1 MNQDVL
7 KSLLNP
13 IRMKIFQ
20 HVLMN
25 EGVTTGDLAKALPDV
40 PQASLYRHINKMVQ
54 DEILSVA
61 SENKVRGVYEKV
73 YAIQNNPLT
82 AVNQVVE
89 EEDREQLYK
98 LCYTFAMSLLMDFGD
113 YLKRDKIDLQGDKV
127 GFRSIPLYLSDAES
141 DRFLRGLYDLLEGV
155 LEHEPSEERTLR
167 KFSYTFMPV
176 EEKEEMD
183 DV

>member
-25 EGVTTGDLAKALPDV
+25 EQVTTGELAKLLPDV

-98 LCYTFAMSLLMDFGD
+98 YVT
-113 YLKRDKIDLQGDKV
+113 
-127 GFRSIPLYLSDAES
+127 RSRCHCSWI
-141 DRFLRGLYDLLEGV
+141 
-155 LEHEPSEERTLR
+155 SETI
-167 KFSYTFMPV
+167 
-176 EEKEEMD
+176 
-183 DV
+183 

>member
-1 MNQDVL
+1 MDQDVL

-25 EGVTTGDLAKALPDV
+25 EGVTTADLAKVLPDV

-54 DEILSVA
+54 DEILSVV

-82 AVNQVVE
+82 SINKIVE
-89 EEDREQLYK
+89 KEDREQLYMV
-98 LCYTFAMSLLMDFGD
+98 CYTFTMSLLMDFGN
-113 YLKRDKIDLQGDKV
+113 YLKRDSIDLQKDKV
-127 GFRSIPLYLSDAES
+127 GFRSIPLYLSDSES
-141 DRFLRGLYDLLEGV
+141 DRFLKGLYDLLESM

-167 KFSYTFMPV
+167 KFSYAVMPV
-176 EEKEEMD
+176 GEKEEAE

>member
-1 MNQDVL
+1 MNQGVL

-25 EGVTTGDLAKALPDV
+25 EGVTTADLAKVLPDV

-54 DEILSVA
+54 DEILSVV
-61 SENKVRGVYEKV
+61 SENKIRGVYEKV

-82 AVNQVVE
+82 SINKIVE
-89 EEDREQLYK
+89 EEDREQLYMV
-98 LCYTFAMSLLMDFGD
+98 CYTFTMSLLMDFGN
-113 YLKRDKIDLQGDKV
+113 YLKRDTIDLQGDKV
-127 GFRSIPLYLSDAES
+127 GFRSIPLYMSDAES
-141 DRFLRGLYDLLEGV
+141 DRFLKGLYDLLESV
-155 LEHEPSEERTLR
+155 LDYEPTEERTLR
-167 KFSYTFMPV
+167 KFSYAVMPV
-176 EEKEEMD
+176 GEKEEAE

>member
-54 DEILSVA
+54 DEILSVM

-82 AVNQVVE
+82 SINKIVE
-89 EEDREQLYK
+89 EEDREQLYMV
-98 LCYTFAMSLLMDFGD
+98 CYTFAMSLLMDFGN
-113 YLKRDKIDLQGDKV
+113 YLKRDSIDLQEDKV
-127 GFRSIPLYLSDAES
+127 GFRSIPLYLSDTES
-141 DRFLRGLYDLLEGV
+141 DRFLKGLYDLLEDV
-155 LEHEPSEERTLR
+155 LDHEPSEERTLR
-167 KFSYTFMPV
+167 KFSYAFMPV
-176 EEKEEMD
+176 EEKEEMN